1 MKIALFHYSAP
12 PIIGGVESVIAHHAR
27 LMTANGHRVTI
38 FAGRGE
44 TFDPAIPVKVFP
56 VLDSKNPEALTVKSE
71 LDKGLLSE
79 RFYSL
84 CDQIQELLN
93 NELPD
98 IDVLIA
104 HNVTSLNKSLPLT
117 VALFQNYR
125 QPGFPRL
132 IRWHHDLAW
141 SSPRYRNELFDQYPW
156 DLLRKKWPDTTD
168 VVVSQARR
176 QELAQ
181 LMGLS
186 AENISVIP
194 NGVDLFSFFKFNE
207 QTIRL
212 IRTLNLSEMD
222 PLFLLPAR
230 LIPRKNIEF
239 ALQIM
244 KAFIVNNPN
253 AGLLITGP
261 EDPHDP
267 ENALYRQNL
276 MRMRNEMG
284 LQNTVHFLADVTDD
298 FLPDEIISDFYRL
311 ADALLFPSFEEG
323 FGIPLIEAGF
333 ENIPVFCSDIPV
345 FHEIG
350 GENLSYF
357 DPNGDPS
364 AVAKMIDDRLDSEMT
379 FRWSRNAKNNY
390 RWESIYRSLIEPLIT
405 EERKK

>member
-12 PIIGGVESVIAHHAR
+12 PTVGGVESVIAHHAR
-27 LMTANGHRVTI
+27 LMTANGHKVTI

-44 TFDPAIPVKVFP
+44 IFDPAVPVKVFSL
-56 VLDSKNPEALTVKSE
+56 LDSKNPEILTVKSE

-79 RFYSL
+79 RFHSL
-84 CDQIQELLN
+84 CDQIQELLR
-93 NELPD
+93 NELQGF
-98 IDVLIA
+98 DVLIA
-104 HNVTSLNKSLPLT
+104 HNITSLNKNLPLT
-117 VALFQNYR
+117 AALYQSYH
-125 QPGFPRL
+125 QSGFPRI

-156 DLLRKKWPDTTD
+156 NLLRKKWPDTTD

-186 AENISVIP
+186 ADNISVVP

-207 QTIRL
+207 QTIHL
-212 IRTLNLSEMD
+212 VRTLNLTKAD
-222 PLFLLPAR
+222 PLFLLPVR

-244 KAFIVNNPN
+244 KAFKGNNPN
-253 AGLLITGP
+253 ATLLITGP

-267 ENALYRQNL
+267 DNALYRQNL
-276 MRMRNEMG
+276 IRMRNEMD
-284 LQNTVHFLADVTDD
+284 LQNTVHFLADVTDE

-311 ADALLFPSFEEG
+311 ADALLFPSFDEG

-333 ENIPVFCSDIPV
+333 SNIPVFCSDIPV

-357 DPNGDPS
+357 DPKGDPS
-364 AVAKMIDDRLDSEMT
+364 AIAKMVNDRLNSEMT
-379 FRWSRNAKNNY
+379 FRWSRYAKNIY
-390 RWESIYRSLIEPLIT
+390 RWESIYCSLIEPLIT
-405 EERKK
+405 KEGKI